1 MKKIEERLNMK
12 TIGLIGGLSWESTS
26 EYYRIIN
33 TAVKNKLGGLHSAK
47 CLIHSFN
54 FEEIADMQRTGK
66 WKEATESMVEAAVK
80 LEQAGA
86 EVIIICTNT
95 MHKMAMEVQE
105 AVSVPLIHI
114 AESTAHAIKQQNL
127 KKVALLGTA
136 FTMEQPFYK
145 DILSKHGIETIIPNE
160 ADRQM
165 VHSVIF
171 DELCQGRFL
180 EDSRVKYQELI
191 SKLEAEGAEGVI
203 LGCTEIPLLI
213 KQEHS
218 SLPLLDTT
226 YLHAMAAVEYAM
238 ELEFYSA

>member
-1 MKKIEERLNMK
+1 MK

-33 TAVKNKLGGLHSAK
+33 TAVKNKFGGLHSAK

-86 EVIIICTNT
+86 EVIVICTNT
-95 MHKMAMEVQE
+95 MHKMAKEVQE

-114 AESTAHAIKQQNL
+114 AESTASAIKQQNL

-145 DILSKHGIETIIPNE
+145 DILSKHEIETIIPNE

-180 EDSRVKYQELI
+180 EESRVKYQELI

-213 KQEHS
+213 QQKHS

-226 YLHAMAAVEYAM
+226 YLHAMAAIEYAM

>member
-1 MKKIEERLNMK
+1 MK

-66 WKEATESMVEAAVK
+66 WKKATESMVEAAVK

-86 EVIIICTNT
+86 EVIVICTNT
-95 MHKMAMEVQE
+95 MHKMAKEVQE
-105 AVSVPLIHI
+105 AVTVPLIHI
-114 AESTAHAIKQQNL
+114 AESTASAIKQQGI

-160 ADRQM
+160 ADRKM

-180 EDSRVKYQELI
+180 EESRVKYQELI

-238 ELEFYSA
+238 DLEFYSA

>member
-1 MKKIEERLNMK
+1 MK

-86 EVIIICTNT
+86 EVIVICTNT
-95 MHKMAMEVQE
+95 MHKMAKEVQE

-191 SKLEAEGAEGVI
+191 SKLEAEGAQGVI

-238 ELEFYSA
+238 DLEFYSA

>member
-1 MKKIEERLNMK
+1 MK

>member
-1 MKKIEERLNMK
+1 MK

-86 EVIIICTNT
+86 EVIVICTNT

-238 ELEFYSA
+238 DLEFYSA

>member
-86 EVIIICTNT
+86 EVIVICTNT
-95 MHKMAMEVQE
+95 MHKMAKEVQE

-191 SKLEAEGAEGVI
+191 SKLEAEGAQGVI

-238 ELEFYSA
+238 DLEFYSA

>member
-1 MKKIEERLNMK
+1 MK

-95 MHKMAMEVQE
+95 MHKMAKEVQE

-114 AESTAHAIKQQNL
+114 AESTASAIKQQGI

-180 EDSRVKYQELI
+180 EESRVKYQELI
-191 SKLEAEGAEGVI
+191 LKLEAEGAEGVI

-226 YLHAMAAVEYAM
+226 YLHAMTAVEYAM
-238 ELEFYSA
+238 DLEYYSA